1 VSQRTTTY
9 NGRVNWNIPKHLA
22 RFSFSAPPTPAGS
35 SPPESLTVKI
45 FPPGSTDGDGTGPFF
60 ACTLKPFTWVPS
72 MPVSSRWL
80 PLSTVH
86 AQPPLPEGMKFRSAA
101 EGEVNGKKIDPYDIS
116 PENEHA
122 LMAGTDR
129 WCLFPVTSYSPRVR
143 GCWVNIH
150 EPEKNAE
157 GEATKYWPQSV
168 TPWSVGAWMEETE
181 MGILEPSQ
189 WKL

>member
-1 VSQRTTTY
+1 
-9 NGRVNWNIPKHLA
+9 
-22 RFSFSAPPTPAGS
+22 
-35 SPPESLTVKI
+35 
-45 FPPGSTDGDGTGPFF
+45 
-60 ACTLKPFTWVPS
+60 

-86 AQPPLPEGMKFRSAA
+86 AQPPLPEGTKFRNAA
-101 EGEVNGKKIDPYDIS
+101 EEEVNGKKIDPYDIS

-157 GEATKYWPQSV
+157 GEAAKYWPQNV
-168 TPWSVGAWMEETE
+168 RPWSVGAWMEDTE